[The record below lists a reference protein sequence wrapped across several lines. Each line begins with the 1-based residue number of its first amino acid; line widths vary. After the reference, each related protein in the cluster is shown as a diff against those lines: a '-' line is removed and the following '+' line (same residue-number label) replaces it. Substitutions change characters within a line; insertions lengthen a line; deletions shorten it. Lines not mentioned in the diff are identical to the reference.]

1 MVSFCFL
8 RRKFMEGYMTLKEAS
23 VKWGISERRI
33 RTLCV
38 NDRIPG
44 ASKLGNLW
52 VIPAEA
58 TKPNDQRIKSGKYI
72 KDKS

>member
-1 MVSFCFL
+1 
-8 RRKFMEGYMTLKEAS
+8 MEGYMTLKEAS

-38 NDRIPG
+38 NDRIQG

-58 TKPNDQRIKSGKYI
+58 TKPNAQRIKSGKYI